1 MDCSAWIACADNCN
15 HHACEVKNVSEK
27 ETVLIRK
34 CKCGAAHRIR
44 YKEPYIWIE
53 CKKKCGM
60 QTGFI
65 RCGGLEDADTVKK
78 CIDEWNKKVR
88 IST

>member
-1 MDCSAWIACADNCN
+1 MDCPDWIACADNRN
-15 HHACEVKNVSEK
+15 HYACEVKNVSEK

-65 RCGGLEDADTVKK
+65 RCAGLEDADTVKK
-78 CIDEWNKKVR
+78 CIDEWNKKVKE
-88 IST
+88 